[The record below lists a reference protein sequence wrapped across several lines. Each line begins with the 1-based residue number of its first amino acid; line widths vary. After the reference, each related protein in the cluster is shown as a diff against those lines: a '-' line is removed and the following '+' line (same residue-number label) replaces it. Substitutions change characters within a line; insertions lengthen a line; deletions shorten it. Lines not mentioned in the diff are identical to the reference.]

1 MNLHDKSGH
10 ATPLVFGRDYL
21 VGGDPLAATQ
31 DVDAPLVITPKGLL
45 LVGSDDGKLYA
56 VGRN

>member
-1 MNLHDKSGH
+1 MVWKLR
-10 ATPLVFGRDYL
+10 T
-21 VGGDPLAATQ
+21 GG

-45 LVGSDDGKLYA
+45 LIGSDDGKLYA